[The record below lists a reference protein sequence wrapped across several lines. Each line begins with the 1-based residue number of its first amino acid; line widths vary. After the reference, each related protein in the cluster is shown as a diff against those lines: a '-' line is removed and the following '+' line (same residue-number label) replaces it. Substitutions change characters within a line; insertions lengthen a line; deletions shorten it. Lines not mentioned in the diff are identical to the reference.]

1 MCKKVI
7 TSEFVSYGHPDK
19 IADTIAD
26 SLLDAYLEQ
35 DKNTRAG
42 IEVMVKDNNVVLGGE
57 VSSNAIINYDTIV
70 RDIFKGLDFPPNH
83 NLNPENI
90 KIINLIGKQSSEIH
104 QGVDKSENVIG
115 AGDQGFVVG
124 FASDD
129 TDVYMPLGHY
139 MAKKICQWVASQRK
153 LGLGPDT
160 KSQVIVIRDDAT
172 YENKVDY
179 ILVSTMHIKD
189 IDVKEVEAIVKK
201 AIFNNM
207 VGFSDD
213 IFNQYIRGNE
223 DSIEIVV
230 NPCGSWNIGGPVSD
244 CGVTGRK
251 LVVDQY
257 GGYSNIGGGAYCVD
271 GDTEYIGEDLKWH
284 KIKDYD
290 GGKVGQWNNGILEFV
305 MPSKYHI
312 NDSEKMYHFHSPNS
326 IDMVLSENHSMVA
339 KTSKGNIYKIKV
351 KDVID
356 KIKTN
361 VTGFKDPIPCTFE
374 YYPNSKG
381 INMTDD
387 EIRLQ
392 VAFCADG
399 TFSSIPGDKGR
410 INIKKKKKIE
420 RLEWLLKRTNTD
432 YHLLNKGEFNNHY
445 YWFIP
450 PVPNNK
456 SLYSLFKDASYR
468 QLAIVAKEVLKWD
481 GDEKNG
487 IFRTTHKED
496 ADFIQFVFS
505 LVYGKHSYINKDS
518 RVGGVKKLNDREY
531 AINSICY
538 SVTIGTTNEISF
550 GGIKSKVQ
558 IDDFDCDKMYCFTV
572 PSGMLLLRRSD
583 KIFVTG
589 NCGKDYTKVD
599 RSAAYM
605 ARYLAK
611 NIVASGIAKTA
622 KVELS
627 YVIGVPEPS
636 SINIELTGTKVDI
649 DIDRLKEW
657 IKKNIDL
664 TPYGIMK
671 RFDYSYGRNGYT
683 EINGFYGVDAST
695 PALKV
700 YYPWEKLD
708 IANDIKNLFNLSVLS
723 TVL

>member
-7 TSEFVSYGHPDK
+7 TSEFVSCGHPDK

-70 RDIFKGLDFPPNH
+70 RDVYKGLNFPPNH

-160 KSQVIVIRDDAT
+160 KSQVIIVRDDTT
-172 YENKVDY
+172 YENEVNY
-179 ILVSTMHIKD
+179 ILVSTMHTD
-189 IDVKEVEAIVKK
+189 DVDVKEVKAIVKK
-201 AIFNNM
+201 AIFNNV

-230 NPCGSWNIGGPVSD
+230 NPCGAWHIGGPVSD

-257 GGYSNIGGGAYCVD
+257 GGYSNIGGG
-271 GDTEYIGEDLKWH
+271 
-284 KIKDYD
+284 
-290 GGKVGQWNNGILEFV
+290 F
-305 MPSKYHI
+305 
-312 NDSEKMYHFHSPNS
+312 
-326 IDMVLSENHSMVA
+326 
-339 KTSKGNIYKIKV
+339 
-351 KDVID
+351 
-356 KIKTN
+356 
-361 VTGFKDPIPCTFE
+361 
-374 YYPNSKG
+374 
-381 INMTDD
+381 
-387 EIRLQ
+387 
-392 VAFCADG
+392 
-399 TFSSIPGDKGR
+399 
-410 INIKKKKKIE
+410 
-420 RLEWLLKRTNTD
+420 
-432 YHLLNKGEFNNHY
+432 
-445 YWFIP
+445 
-450 PVPNNK
+450 
-456 SLYSLFKDASYR
+456 
-468 QLAIVAKEVLKWD
+468 
-481 GDEKNG
+481 
-487 IFRTTHKED
+487 
-496 ADFIQFVFS
+496 
-505 LVYGKHSYINKDS
+505 YG
-518 RVGGVKKLNDREY
+518 
-531 AINSICY
+531 
-538 SVTIGTTNEISF
+538 
-550 GGIKSKVQ
+550 
-558 IDDFDCDKMYCFTV
+558 
-572 PSGMLLLRRSD
+572 
-583 KIFVTG
+583 
-589 NCGKDYTKVD
+589 GKDYTKVD

-636 SINIELTGTKVDI
+636 SINIELSGANFNSNISHLKSWLEDKVDM
-649 DIDRLKEW
+649 
-657 IKKNIDL
+657 
-664 TPYGIMK
+664 TPYGIMTK
-671 RFDYSYGRNGYT
+671 FDYSFARNQFNEAY
-683 EINGFYGVDAST
+683 GFYGFNVNDSDAM
-695 PALKV
+695 KDF
-700 YYPWEKLD
+700 YPWEKTDLAD
-708 IANDIKNLFNLSVLS
+708 EIAKVFK
-723 TVL
+723 